1 MTINDLYHRFNSF
14 LKECATWY
22 AWTIYSKRCLANA
35 KRVAGKWER
44 LSRSQRKEIAKF
56 WGIKH
61 PMHSDFIT
69 HEVMLNVKGEFDVR
83 YCPESVFRL
92 HLDDKDFY
100 RPWTDK
106 NYYERFQPGLP
117 VPHTFVRNINGC
129 FLDHNYNPISKE
141 EAKRIITKALPLI
154 VKPSILS
161 GEGKNIKLI
170 SNENEIDDVFSKYGK
185 DYLFQELIIQ
195 CSELQKLS
203 PHSVASMRI
212 ITAIVNGRP
221 VLLKKH
227 LLCNMSDAIAVNC
240 GVNSGEGVVIIRIDD
255 DGKLDNTAYLED
267 TRKLQTL
274 PSGVSFGGLQ
284 IPSFR
289 EAVNLVLKAHESMP
303 MLDIIGWDVTID
315 KDNKPVMIE
324 WNQRN
329 MEIYHSQLTQG
340 PLFGEY
346 TDYFAEKAKKVMRF

>member
-14 LKECATWY
+14 VSDTATKFNWRRYSIRQLK
-22 AWTIYSKRCLANA
+22 SA
-35 KRVAGKWER
+35 KRNYEHWQS
-44 LSRSQRKEIAKF
+44 LSKKQEKEIALF
-56 WGIKH
+56 WGMKH
-61 PMHSDFIT
+61 PVKSDFIN

-83 YCPESVFRL
+83 YCPETTFRL
-92 HLDDKDFY
+92 YLDDKDFY

-117 VPHTFVRNINGC
+117 VPHTYVRDVNGC
-129 FLDHNYNPISKE
+129 FMDHDYNPISKE
-141 EAKRIITKALPLI
+141 EAKRIIAKALPLI

-161 GEGKNIKLI
+161 GEGKNIKLV
-170 SNENEIDDVFSKYGK
+170 SKEDEIDDVFSKYGK

-195 CSELQKLS
+195 CSELRKVS

-212 ITAIVNGRP
+212 ITAMVNNRP

-227 LLCNMSDAIAVNC
+227 LLCNMSDVIAVNC
-240 GVNSGEGVVIIRIDD
+240 GVNSGEGVVIIRVDD
-255 DGKLDNTAYLED
+255 DGKLDNTGYLEN
-267 TRKLQTL
+267 TRKLQAL
-274 PSGVSFGGLQ
+274 PSGVSFGGMQ

-289 EAVNLVLKAHESMP
+289 EAVNIVLKAHESMP

-315 KDNKPVMIE
+315 KDNRPVVIE

-329 MEIYHSQLTQG
+329 LEIFHSQLTQG

-346 TDYFAEKAKKVMRF
+346 TDYFADKARNS